1 MSGFLQVTLHP
12 TRKAVQD
19 ERTADNGN
27 PEHTGRKIFAFHF
40 EHDTFIQ
47 TEMGDLLMNDI
58 HMKQLEQTLTSM
70 EVAGMVGKRHC
81 DLMRDINRY
90 CKQINE
96 ANNGLVSERKI
107 ALADFFRESTYKDE
121 QGKERPCYDI
131 TKKGCEFIAHKLTGV
146 KGTAFTAQYI
156 NRFHD
161 MEQAL
166 KNTQAEIPEKDPF
179 AHWSIVKKIESG
191 KWFNKN
197 NWKLKIICD
206 RFGWTRKFLYHK
218 ILVELSDLHN
228 LELVEKFYTVTY
240 GHKPEYKMDLLD
252 YSKELAGTAT
262 MYINYL
268 LIEEQEE

>member
-1 MSGFLQVTLHP
+1 M
-12 TRKAVQD
+12 AY
-19 ERTADNGN
+19 TAMVARN
-27 PEHTGRKIFAFHF
+27 E
-40 EHDTFIQ
+40 
-47 TEMGDLLMNDI
+47 EMEI
-58 HMKQLEQTLTSM
+58 TSL
-70 EVAGMVGKRHC
+70 EVAEMVGKEHKN
-81 DLMRDINRY
+81 LLRDINRY
-90 CKQINE
+90 CKQIKQANE
-96 ANNGLVSERKI
+96 ELSNELKIKPSENEKIRAERKI
-107 ALADFFRESTYKDE
+107 ELGDFFEESTYKDANS
-121 QGKERPCYDI
+121 QSRPCYLV

-146 KGTAFTAQYI
+146 KGTAFTARYI
-156 NRFHD
+156 NRFHE

-166 KNTQAEIPEKDPF
+166 KNSQAEIPEKDPF

-262 MYINYL
+262 RYINYL

>member
-1 MSGFLQVTLHP
+1 
-12 TRKAVQD
+12 
-19 ERTADNGN
+19 
-27 PEHTGRKIFAFHF
+27 
-40 EHDTFIQ
+40 
-47 TEMGDLLMNDI
+47 MNDI
-58 HMKQLEQTLTSM
+58 QMKQLEQTLTSM
-70 EVAGMVGKRHC
+70 EVAEMVEKTRKHVT
-81 DLMRDINRY
+81 RYQRY
-90 CKQINE
+90 CKQME
-96 ANNGLVSERKI
+96 QNNITGKI
-107 ALADFFRESTYKDE
+107 KIDVADFFRENTYKDE

-166 KNTQAEIPEKDPF
+166 KIRRLKFRRRPVCTLE
-179 AHWSIVKKIESG
+179 HRKKIESG

-240 GHKPEYKMDLLD
+240 GHKPEYKMDLD

-262 MYINYL
+262 KVH
-268 LIEEQEE
+268 

>member
-1 MSGFLQVTLHP
+1 MFQILN
-12 TRKAVQD
+12 
-19 ERTADNGN
+19 DN
-27 PEHTGRKIFAFHF
+27 KIVVV
-40 EHDTFIQ
+40 DYFIKSSY
-47 TEMGDLLMNDI
+47 TDDKGE
-58 HMKQLEQTLTSM
+58 
-70 EVAGMVGKRHC
+70 
-81 DLMRDINRY
+81 
-90 CKQINE
+90 
-96 ANNGLVSERKI
+96 
-107 ALADFFRESTYKDE
+107 
-121 QGKERPCYDI
+121 ERPCYKV
-131 TKKGCEFIAHKLTGV
+131 TRMGCEFLANKFNGEKGIVFTDRYV
-146 KGTAFTAQYI
+146 K
-156 NRFHD
+156 RFHD

-179 AHWSIVKKIESG
+179 ARWSIVKKIESG

-262 MYINYL
+262 RYINYL

>member
-1 MSGFLQVTLHP
+1 
-12 TRKAVQD
+12 
-19 ERTADNGN
+19 
-27 PEHTGRKIFAFHF
+27 
-40 EHDTFIQ
+40 
-47 TEMGDLLMNDI
+47 MNDI
-58 HMKQLEQTLTSM
+58 QMKQLEQTLTSM
-70 EVAGMVGKRHC
+70 EVAEMVEKTHANM
-81 DLMRDINRY
+81 LRDIKRY
-90 CKQINE
+90 CKQME
-96 ANNGLVSERKI
+96 QNNITGKI
-107 ALADFFRESTYKDE
+107 KIDVADFFRENTYKDE

-166 KNTQAEIPEKDPF
+166 KNTQAEITEKDPF

-262 MYINYL
+262 RYINYL

>member
-1 MSGFLQVTLHP
+1 
-12 TRKAVQD
+12 
-19 ERTADNGN
+19 
-27 PEHTGRKIFAFHF
+27 
-40 EHDTFIQ
+40 
-47 TEMGDLLMNDI
+47 MNDI
-58 HMKQLEQTLTSM
+58 QILESKEELTLTTIDIADM
-70 EVAGMVGKRHC
+70 MKMPHWQILRKLDGREVKGKHTKGYVE
-81 DLMRDINRY
+81 I
-90 CKQINE
+90 
-96 ANNGLVSERKI
+96 
-107 ALADFFRESTYKDE
+107 LADNQMVVSDFFISNTYKDDS
-121 QGKERPCYDI
+121 GKENKCYKV
-131 TKKGCEFIAHKLTGV
+131 TRMGCEFLANKFTGE
-146 KGTAFTAQYI
+146 KGIVFTALYVK
-156 NRFHD
+156 RFHD

-166 KNTQAEIPEKDPF
+166 KESQQAIPEKDPF
-179 AHWSIVKKIESG
+179 ARWSIVKKIESG

-262 MYINYL
+262 RYINYL